1 MKKREGKL
9 IMGDIDFFF
18 HQGGRKSYSLKR
30 VTITEVFSNNLNT
43 LSGIFK
49 ISFSECTNLGIYN
62 SQ

>member
-1 MKKREGKL
+1 
-9 IMGDIDFFF
+9 MGDIDFFF

-43 LSGIFK
+43 LSGVFK
-49 ISFSECTNLGIYN
+49 ISFSECTDLGIYN